1 MLCKCKHGII
11 QGRYEGGA
19 VTSSW
24 VRLHGKQSICAG
36 LWSMSK
42 TLTEIEGRERCSRLI
57 TGFSVSGGMRGHR
70 SFWRLKGNSKG
81 FWETGGPEGA
91 KSRGRLEQSFG
102 DDLQVSLE
110 LAPQLCNPGDA
121 SRRSERRKVSPKWAR
136 NRVDGKEC
144 SKFKIPDSGGEFQTP
159 AAACHTQSVLD
170 HKLPFWSVLSKWRLT
185 VWILTPQ
192 SDVASPRCPQSL
204 SPAAQTSLS
213 WLSKGSLCLETG
225 CFLLSVPSTG
235 SDSFGS
241 PWYVS
246 SFRSGVA
253 SWSKTDSVAQGYRVC
268 PYPVDG
274 DCVVL
279 AWPIPELEF

>member
-1 MLCKCKHGII
+1 MLCKYKHGII
-11 QGRYEGGA
+11 QGRYKGGA

-24 VRLHGKQSICAG
+24 VRLHRKQSIWAG

-70 SFWRLKGNSKG
+70 PFWRLKGNSKG

-121 SRRSERRKVSPKWAR
+121 SRRTERRKMPPKWAR

-144 SKFKIPDSGGEFQTP
+144 YKFKIPDSGGEFQTP
-159 AAACHTQSVLD
+159 AAACHTQSVLY

-204 SPAAQTSLS
+204 SPAAQPP
-213 WLSKGSLCLETG
+213 CA
-225 CFLLSVPSTG
+225 
-235 SDSFGS
+235 GS
-241 PWYVS
+241 PKEASAWRLDAS
-246 SFRSGVA
+246 SFLSPAQAVTALGHLAMCPLPTLEWLPLCCSGLP
-253 SWSKTDSVAQGYRVC
+253 SLPLPSG
-268 PYPVDG
+268 
-274 DCVVL
+274 
-279 AWPIPELEF
+279 